1 MSLRALVVLGS
12 WLGLVGCATEP
23 NNTALVARAIDGD
36 TVELDTGERVRYL
49 MVDTPESTTE
59 LECYGEN
66 AKTFN
71 RDLVEGK
78 LVSLRYDVERED
90 RFGRTLAY
98 VTVDG
103 DEVNTLIVERG
114 FGCVLYIEPNGTD
127 RLDEFQEL
135 EQAAREANRGLWGAC
150 MSPRPC

>member
-1 MSLRALVVLGS
+1 VPVRAL
-12 WLGLVGCATEP
+12 LGLGICGLMGCATEP

-78 LVSLRYDVERED
+78 QVTLRYDVERED

-103 DEVNTLIVERG
+103 DEVNTLIIERG

-127 RLDEFQEL
+127 RLDEFQDL
-135 EQAAREANRGLWGAC
+135 EAAARQANRGLWGAC
-150 MSPRPC
+150 TSPRPC

>member
-1 MSLRALVVLGS
+1 M
-12 WLGLVGCATEP
+12 GCATEP

-78 LVSLRYDVERED
+78 QVTLRYDVERED

-103 DEVNTLIVERG
+103 DEVNTLIIERG

-127 RLDEFQEL
+127 RLDEFQDL
-135 EQAAREANRGLWGAC
+135 EAAARQANRGLWGAC
-150 MSPRPC
+150 TSPRPC

>member
-1 MSLRALVVLGS
+1 MRALLLVALG
-12 WLGLVGCATEP
+12 GCATEP

-78 LVSLRYDVERED
+78 EVTLRYDVERED

-103 DEVNTLIVERG
+103 EEVNTLIIERG

-127 RLDEFQEL
+127 RLDGFQDL
-135 EQAAREANRGLWGAC
+135 EQAARQANRGLWGAC
-150 MSPRPC
+150 TSPRPC

>member
-1 MSLRALVVLGS
+1 M
-12 WLGLVGCATEP
+12 GCATEP

-59 LECYGEN
+59 VECYGEN

-71 RDLVEGK
+71 RDRVEGK
-78 LVSLRYDVERED
+78 QVSLRYDVERED

-103 DEVNTLIVERG
+103 EEVNTLIIERG

-127 RLDEFQEL
+127 RLDEFQDL
-135 EQAAREANRGLWGAC
+135 EAAARQANRGLWGAC
-150 MSPRPC
+150 PSPRPC

>member
-1 MSLRALVVLGS
+1 MRAVL
-12 WLGLVGCATEP
+12 LLALVGCATDP
-23 NNTALVARAIDGD
+23 NNTAFVERVIDGD
-36 TVELDTGERVRYL
+36 TVELDTGERIRYL
-49 MVDTPESTTE
+49 MVDTPESTLET
-59 LECYGEN
+59 ECYGEN

-71 RDLVEGK
+71 HDLVEGK
-78 LVSLRYDVERED
+78 QVTLRYDVERED

-127 RLDEFQEL
+127 RLDEFQAL
-135 EQAAREANRGLWGAC
+135 EQAARQANRGLWGAC

>member
-1 MSLRALVVLGS
+1 MKALALVL
-12 WLGLVGCATEP
+12 LVGCATDPSEQ
-23 NNTALVARAIDGD
+23 AVVERVIDGD
-36 TVELDTGERVRYL
+36 TVELDTGERIRYL
-49 MVDTPESTTE
+49 MVDTPESTE
-59 LECYGEN
+59 EIECFGEN

-78 LVSLRYDVERED
+78 TVSLRYDVERED

-103 DEVNTLIVERG
+103 DEVNTLMVERG

-127 RLDEFQEL
+127 RLDEFQAL
-135 EQAAREANRGLWGAC
+135 EQAARQANRGLWGAC